1 MSTAVKSGSEEAR
14 LASLEADR
22 ELLQAVLAGDGTA
35 YRGLV
40 EKYQTRVY
48 GMVFGML
55 RNREDARDVTQEA
68 FVKAY
73 RSLDSFRLES
83 SFYTWIYRIAMNL
96 AIDFTRKRKRR
107 ETTSYDEAIGARG
120 EDGAIAEAHHEDGPA
135 RQLERKRLFSKIMD
149 AMQEL
154 PEDQREVI
162 LLRELEGLQYKEIAD
177 VMGIPEGTV
186 MSRLFYAR
194 KKLQKLLS
202 SDHAPDT
209 REPNP

>member
-1 MSTAVKSGSEEAR
+1 MSTAVKSADADAR
-14 LASLEADR
+14 QASLEADR
-22 ELLQAVLAGDGTA
+22 ELLEAVLAGDGTA

-68 FVKAY
+68 FVKAF
-73 RSLDSFRLES
+73 RNLDSFRLES

-107 ETTSYDEAIGARG
+107 ESTGYDEGVASRN
-120 EDGAIAEAHHEDGPA
+120 EDGEIAEAHHEDGPG
-135 RQLERKRLFSKIMD
+135 RQLERKRLFARIMD

-177 VMGIPEGTV
+177 IMGIPEGTV

-202 SDHAPDT
+202 GDRTPDT
-209 REPNP
+209 QDRSS